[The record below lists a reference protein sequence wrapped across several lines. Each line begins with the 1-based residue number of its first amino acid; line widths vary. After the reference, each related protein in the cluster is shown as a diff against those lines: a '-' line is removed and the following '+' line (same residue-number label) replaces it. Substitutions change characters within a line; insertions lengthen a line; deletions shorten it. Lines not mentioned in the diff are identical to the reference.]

1 MRQQRDLGELHGT
14 RERRPGAVC
23 GSFRKTL
30 LRPWE
35 SLSRIVVLGG
45 GGECS
50 VSVVRGQPGERPR
63 FLTPNVI
70 LKRDRQRCGS
80 YSMPNV
86 ILKRERQ
93 R

>member
-30 LRPWE
+30 FRPWE

-50 VSVVRGQPGERPR
+50 ETRGPQSSSTDRTHGFR
-63 FLTPNVI
+63 FHDLAST
-70 LKRDRQRCGS
+70 
-80 YSMPNV
+80 
-86 ILKRERQ
+86 
-93 R
+93 